1 MAGPI
6 RAIREAWNA
15 LESVSHLSIRAM
27 HDGSLPRRAHR
38 IPSVAATPPAE
49 LVLPESIAIWAV
61 VRRAGP
67 RLVRDGFGPLAV
79 FFLGWKLIGL
89 TAGIGM
95 AVVFGLSVFVH
106 ERRQGRPA
114 MVVRVALVL
123 VAIRAVVG
131 LSSDSATVYLAQE
144 VAIDTLLGCGVLA
157 SLAADRPFAA
167 WFADEVYPLP
177 QEAQLS
183 ETFRRAMRT
192 ITVVWGIYFLVRAL
206 VRLAALL
213 TLSTDRYVLV
223 AALSDAPFLI
233 GILAWSVYHTARV
246 FRRSDQWGP
255 AIAVAE
261 ASTRP

>member
-1 MAGPI
+1 
-6 RAIREAWNA
+6 
-15 LESVSHLSIRAM
+15 
-27 HDGSLPRRAHR
+27 
-38 IPSVAATPPAE
+38 VAAPPPGE
-49 LVLPESIAIWAV
+49 FVLPEPIAVWAV

-67 RLVRDGFGPLAV
+67 RLVRDAFGPLAV

-89 TAGIGM
+89 TAGI
-95 AVVFGLSVFVH
+95 AVAVLFGLSVFVH

-157 SLAADRPFAA
+157 SLARDRPFAA
-167 WFADEVYPLP
+167 WFAQEIYPLP
-177 QEAQLS
+177 REAQLS

-192 ITVVWGIYFLVRAL
+192 ITIVWGVYFLVRAL
-206 VRLAALL
+206 VRLVALL

-233 GILAWSVYHTARV
+233 AILAWSVYYTTRA
-246 FRRSDQWGP
+246 FRRSPRWAP
-255 AIAVAE
+255 TIAA
-261 ASTRP
+261 AQAAPRP